1 MKVINYLYNK
11 DIGGRE
17 EQQDSV
23 NILQDNKT
31 ILMALADGMGGHSGG
46 RKASELF
53 VSTAEAH
60 FKNKSYKEEKEFFNN
75 IINNTVAQIEI
86 YAKEQNQDPHTTATL
101 ALIVDNQVHFTN
113 VGDSRVYIFNKENLL
128 IRTRDHS
135 IPEMLLQMGE
145 IEEHEMATH
154 PDQNKLTKSLGSN
167 TKVKATHYSYEL
179 QKGSDHVILLCSDG
193 FWEYVKEEEMRYFLF
208 HFELEKALN
217 SMIDLA
223 KKRGGE
229 RGDNISV
236 AVTTLFYDEES
247 DVMEKTKKIQ
257 KTNNNL
263 IKKKW
268 LVPLITSLTVIG
280 VLAISLYFIKNT
292 A

>member
-1 MKVINYLYNK
+1 MRIIKHLYKK

-23 NILQDNKT
+23 TVVQNGNE

-46 RKASELF
+46 KKASELF
-53 VSTAEAH
+53 VSTAEEH
-60 FKNKSYKEEKEFFNN
+60 FKDRSYREAKEFFNH
-75 IINNTVAQIEI
+75 IISDAINKIEL
-86 YAKEQNQDPHTTATL
+86 YAKEANQDPHTTATL
-101 ALIVDNQVHFTN
+101 ALIGKNKIHFSN
-113 VGDSRVYIFNKENLL
+113 VGDSRVYIFDEANLL
-128 IRTRDHS
+128 MRTRDHS

-154 PDQNKLTKSLGSN
+154 PDQNKLTKSLGLN
-167 TKVKATHYSYEL
+167 AQGKATHYSYEL
-179 QKGSDHVILLCSDG
+179 KEGSDYMILLCSDG

-229 RGDNISV
+229 HGDNISV
-236 AVTTLFYDEES
+236 AATTLFYNEENEEIEATQRI
-247 DVMEKTKKIQ
+247 EKHK
-257 KTNNNL
+257 
-263 IKKKW
+263 
-268 LVPLITSLTVIG
+268 
-280 VLAISLYFIKNT
+280 AISTKNKYIIPLVLISALMGIFAIAYYYT
-292 A
+292 KHIA